1 MKKIVS
7 AIILSAAAVSAPA
20 FATGF
25 QDGRVGDKYAAVDLG
40 STSYPGGSATAFRV
54 GGGYQVHPAVAV
66 EVSYMLGG
74 KYTYSVFGVS
84 ASTELNSLQIMAVGN
99 YNFGNGWGAF
109 AKAGIAHNSFKSTV
123 VMPFFGAV
131 TGTASSNDLSF
142 AVGGKYEVAKD
153 IQLRAQYQ
161 ETGVSSVNVISVGAE
176 FHF

>member
-7 AIILSAAAVSAPA
+7 ALVISAAVVSAPA
-20 FATGF
+20 AFAKGF
-25 QDGRVGDKYAAVDLG
+25 MDGHVGDTYAAVDVG
-40 STSYPGGSATAFRV
+40 STAYPGGSATAFRV

-74 KYTYSVFGVS
+74 KYSYTLFGAT
-84 ASTELNSLQIMAVGN
+84 ASTEVNSLQIMAVGN

-109 AKAGIAHNSFKSTV
+109 AKAGIAHNSFKSTASLGGFV
-123 VMPFFGAV
+123 L
-131 TGTASSNDLSF
+131 TGTASSNDLSY

-161 ETGVSSVNVISVGAE
+161 ETGIASVNVISFGAE
-176 FHF
+176 FNF